1 MNDKKA
7 APLDNDKLDA
17 LVAEAME
24 EIVSKRLIPL
34 DAEPEE
40 MIRILNEQSK
50 EVYRKYKE
58 SSGRQD

>member
-17 LVAEAME
+17 LV
-24 EIVSKRLIPL
+24 
-34 DAEPEE
+34 AEPEE